1 LSQVVIGIEST
12 AHTAGVGII
21 TSEGEILS
29 NQRAVYI
36 PKEGGIHPREAA
48 NHHTE
53 SLPELFR
60 KALKEAKL
68 EPNDIS
74 LVSYA
79 RGPGLGPCLRTG
91 ATAARAFAYSHDIP
105 LLGVNHCVAHLEI
118 GILEG
123 ATDPVLLYLSGGNTQ
138 VIAYVEG
145 LPENSE
151 TTCCIGY
158 YLCITTGQI
167 EKDWIRGPFQNS
179 YFEMSNTMIHTQQW
193 NVMRIGKCTGCSR
206 ASPQTWT

>member
-1 LSQVVIGIEST
+1 MSQVVIGIEST

-36 PKEGGIHPREAA
+36 PEEGGIHPREAA

-105 LLGVNHCVAHLEI
+105 LLGVNH
-118 GILEG
+118 
-123 ATDPVLLYLSGGNTQ
+123 
-138 VIAYVEG
+138 
-145 LPENSE
+145 
-151 TTCCIGY
+151 
-158 YLCITTGQI
+158 
-167 EKDWIRGPFQNS
+167 
-179 YFEMSNTMIHTQQW
+179 
-193 NVMRIGKCTGCSR
+193 
-206 ASPQTWT
+206 